1 MKKKLF
7 ALLLAGTMVLSLA
20 ACGGQNP
27 DSSTP
32 SGSSEPAQQSSENSQ
47 TPDVTAPPL
56 RRRHTAN
63 LPPSRL
69 W

>member
-47 TPDVTAPPL
+47 TPDVTAPP
-56 RRRHTAN
+56 R
-63 LPPSRL
+63 
-69 W
+69 